1 MTVPQPL
8 DRPLWNA
15 LTGRLAAFAV
25 ADGPAVRLDPDMGV
39 FLACA
44 DDGVDSRAALTRLA
58 RRFPGSGLVERTDGP
73 MAAVLPD
80 LPVAQS
86 APCVQMTATALTPA
100 RSATDLDVLTLGE
113 ADAAGMLDLALLT
126 KPGPFGRATHRLGG
140 FIGVR
145 REGRLAAMAGT
156 RLRVDGHTELSGV
169 CTHPDFRGQGLAV
182 ALSRL
187 VVDRILAA
195 GETAFLH
202 AYAGH
207 ADTIRLYQSLGFSI
221 RCDVTYTVMA
231 GAPEDGNAQSHG
243 HG

>member
-1 MTVPQPL
+1 MFDHPL
-8 DRPLWNA
+8 DRPQWSA
-15 LTGRLAAFAV
+15 LTGRLAHLAIV
-25 ADGPAVRLDPDMGV
+25 DGPAVRLDPDIGV

-44 DDGVDSRAALTRLA
+44 DDGADSRAALTRLA
-58 RRFPGSGLVERTDGP
+58 RRFPGSGMVERTDHP

-80 LPVAQS
+80 VPVIQS
-86 APCVQMTATALTPA
+86 APCVQMTASALTAA
-100 RSATDLDVLTLGE
+100 RSAHDLDVLTLGE
-113 ADAAGMLDLALLT
+113 ADAVEMLELALLT
-126 KPGPFGRATHRLGG
+126 KPGPFGPATHRLGG

-156 RLRVDGHTELSGV
+156 RMRVDGCTELSGV

-187 VVDRILAA
+187 VVERILAS

-202 AYAGH
+202 AYAGRPE
-207 ADTIRLYQSLGFSI
+207 TIRLYEALGFSI

-231 GAPEDGNAQSHG
+231 GAPEDGHAQSHG